1 VSVRE
6 AIDRVLPGCAPGPA
20 GELEAAV
27 SRIGAAGRARWPDV
41 AVDEVVLA
49 EHLAVRRRDD
59 PEAPVE
65 PAHAADWYLS
75 VALARQVPSAM
86 RVFEATLVP
95 EIDAAL
101 RRLRLPGGAADEV
114 KQALRVELLVGD
126 PVARIADYGG
136 RGELAAWLR
145 VTATR
150 KALKLLRKD
159 QREET
164 LDELLLEHWPDA
176 TPGPVRRHLRTTY
189 TAELKRAVAEA
200 LAALDVRQRN
210 LLRQNVLDGLTID
223 ELARLYRAHR
233 ATCARWL
240 ADARADL
247 ARHTRRRLIGALG
260 LPGDE
265 VDSVL
270 RLLDSDIELSLS
282 RLLREP
288 AA

>member
-1 VSVRE
+1 MTGVT
-6 AIDRVLPGCAPGPA
+6 DLTT
-20 GELEAAV
+20 AV
-27 SRIGAAGRARWPDV
+27 ARIAAAGRASWPEVEV
-41 AVDEVVLA
+41 AEAVLA
-49 EHLAVRRRDD
+49 EHVATRRRDD
-59 PEAPVE
+59 PDAPIE
-65 PAHAADWYLS
+65 PAHPADYYLA
-75 VALARQVPSAM
+75 VALAHQVPAAM
-86 RVFEATLVP
+86 RVFEARLVP
-95 EIDAAL
+95 EIDVAL
-101 RRLRLPGGAADEV
+101 RRMRLPGGASDEV

-126 PVARIADYGG
+126 PVARIGEYGG

-150 KALKLLRKD
+150 KALKLLRRSE
-159 QREET
+159 REET

-176 TPGPVRRHLRTTY
+176 TPGPARRHLRTTY

-200 LAALDVRQRN
+200 LAALDVRARN
-210 LLRQNVLDGLTID
+210 LLRQHMLDGLTID
-223 ELARLYRAHR
+223 ELAKLYRAHR

-240 ADARADL
+240 ADARSEL
-247 ARHTRRRLIGALG
+247 ARHTRRRLVSALG
-260 LPGDE
+260 LPADE

>member
-1 VSVRE
+1 MRE
-6 AIDRVLPGCAPGPA
+6 VIERELPGGDAEA
-20 GELEAAV
+20 VVAAV
-27 SRIGAAGRARWPDV
+27 ARIEAAGRETWPGVEV
-41 AVDEVVLA
+41 ASEALA
-49 EHLAVRRRDD
+49 AHVSARRRAD

-65 PAHAADWYLS
+65 PAFAADYYLA
-75 VALARQVPSAM
+75 VALAQGNAAAM
-86 RVFEATLVP
+86 RLFESRMVP
-95 EIDAAL
+95 EIDVAL
-101 RRLRLPGGAADEV
+101 RRLRLPGGAGDEV

-126 PVARIADYGG
+126 PVARIGDYGG

-150 KALKLLRKD
+150 KALKLLRKSG
-159 QREET
+159 REET

-176 TPGPVRRHLRTTY
+176 TPGPVGRHLKTTY
-189 TAELKRAVAEA
+189 TAELKRAVGDA
-200 LAALDVRQRN
+200 LGELEVRQRN
-210 LLRQNVLDGLTID
+210 LLRQHVLDGLTID

-247 ARHTRRRLIGALG
+247 ARHTRRRLVTALG
-260 LPGDE
+260 LPRDE